1 MSKRKTIYSALPI
14 VAAAYGE
21 KFGVKVA
28 IGGDTAYT
36 DGQTIV
42 VPNIPD
48 SYPHMDAV
56 WGYLAHE
63 AAHVRLTDFSVVRRP
78 GLHADL
84 SNILEDCRIE
94 RGMIEI
100 YPGTAQTLNEV
111 ARYMAQAG
119 HYQHVTKDDHP
130 ASILEAFCLYWLQSQ
145 AVGQSVLQPYLDS
158 AKVAL
163 EQAFPRGVVVRLN
176 ALLRKAVG
184 AKSTAEAVA
193 LTEEIMKMLEEE
205 KQKEEQQQQQQQ
217 QSDQG
222 QSQQQQQSPD
232 GSAGGNDDS
241 QGQKNQDNQKGD
253 QGGQQKNADQSQGD
267 QKGDTGKNGEPGKDD
282 PKGQSSKGQ
291 SDQKGADKGSSQSP
305 NGDSDGQ
312 KSDSSQGQSGNG
324 AGSDEKKNAAEV
336 IRQVLNAQGDD
347 LLGDAHESLRAEL
360 EKTADQ
366 GGDPHYQTVR
376 SAVASPKHPQGRQL
390 VDSVKSTTSKIRSQL
405 YGLVQASQRSG
416 SRNKRSGKRLD
427 TRSLYRVV
435 AGDTRVFRT
444 PTERQRPNTAVHIL
458 VDMSGSM
465 GNKVSQAQ
473 GAKTRYEVAR
483 ESALA
488 LALALEPIPGVNPAV
503 TFFMGNRSQPVFSVV
518 KHGENVL
525 NQSGRFMLGPRGST
539 PMAEAVWYAAYELS
553 KTREERK
560 MMIVV
565 TDGEPSRVAPCKAVI
580 DLCDRSD
587 IDMVGIGIE
596 TSAVSALFPTNIVI
610 DDAADLQRTLF
621 KLMER
626 SLTATAA

>member
-63 AAHVRLTDFSVVRRP
+63 AAHVRFTDFSVARRP

-94 RGMIEI
+94 RGMIEV

-119 HYQHVTKDDHP
+119 HYEHVTKDDHP

-158 AKVAL
+158 SRVAL
-163 EQAFPRGVVVRLN
+163 EEAFPRGVVVRLN

-184 AKSTAEAVA
+184 AKSTAEVVA

-205 KQKEEQQQQQQQ
+205 KQKEEQKQQQQQ

-222 QSQQQQQSPD
+222 QGQQQQQSPD
-232 GSAGGNDDS
+232 SSSGGNDDS
-241 QGQKNQDNQKGD
+241 QGQKNQQNPDGDQGNQQKSADQPKGD
-253 QGGQQKNADQSQGD
+253 QAGD
-267 QKGDTGKNGEPGKDD
+267 AGKNGGADKNDSNE
-282 PKGQSSKGQ
+282 QSSKGQ
-291 SDQKGADKGSSQSP
+291 SDQKEAGGSSQSP
-305 NGDSDGQ
+305 QGEEGDQ
-312 KSDSSQGQSGNG
+312 KANSSHSPGGNG
-324 AGSDEKKNAAEV
+324 AGSDENKNAAEV

-347 LLGDAHESLRAEL
+347 LLGDAHEALRAEL
-360 EKTADQ
+360 EKSADQ

-376 SAVASPKHPQGRQL
+376 SAIASPKHPQGRQL

-416 SRNKRSGKRLD
+416 SRNRRSGKRLD

-465 GNKVSQAQ
+465 GNKVSQAP

-503 TFFMGNRSQPVFSVV
+503 TFFMGNQSQPVFSVV

-565 TDGEPSRVAPCKAVI
+565 TDGEPNRVAPCKAVI

-610 DDAADLQRTLF
+610 DDASDLQRTLF
-621 KLMER
+621 KLMAR
-626 SLTATAA
+626 SLTVTAA

>member
-63 AAHVRLTDFSVVRRP
+63 AAHVRLTDFSVVRRR

-119 HYQHVTKDDHP
+119 HYRHVTKDDHP
-130 ASILEAFCLYWLQSQ
+130 ASILEAFCLFWLQSQ
-145 AVGQSVLQPYLDS
+145 AVGQSVLLPYLDS

-163 EQAFPRGVVVRLN
+163 EQVFPRGVVVRLN
-176 ALLRKAVG
+176 ALLRKAVD

-205 KQKEEQQQQQQQ
+205 KQKEERKQQQ

-222 QSQQQQQSPD
+222 QSQQQQQQSPE

-253 QGGQQKNADQSQGD
+253 QGGQQKNADQSQDD
-267 QKGDTGKNGEPGKDD
+267 QKGDTGKNGVTGKDD
-282 PKGQSSKGQ
+282 QKGLSSKGQ
-291 SDQKGADKGSSQSP
+291 PDQQGANKGSSQSP
-305 NGDSDGQ
+305 NGESDGQ

-324 AGSDEKKNAAEV
+324 AGSDEKKDAAEV

-473 GAKTRYEVAR
+473 GAKARYEVAR

-503 TFFMGNRSQPVFSVV
+503 TFFMGDPSQPVFSVV

-565 TDGEPSRVAPCKAVI
+565 TDGEPNRVAPCKAVI

-610 DDAADLQRTLF
+610 DDATDLQRTLF

-626 SLTATAA
+626 SLTASAA